1 MRANQSGK
9 RLPTFNFLG
18 FTCYWGKT
26 RKGHWR
32 LKLSSRKDRFAAKL
46 KGLRDFL
53 WRNLNAPNKRLVL
66 NTIIRV
72 IRGWINYH
80 CISDNQRRVRQFI
93 FQSTRIIYR
102 WFNRKGVRRRMT
114 WKTLNIILKC
124 WVFHRDGKPVHC
136 SLLAEMCVGTLICR
150 ESDAV
155 VPHVRFCG
163 GARPGDRRV
172 YSPIP

>member
-1 MRANQSGK
+1 QSGK

-114 WKTLNIILKC
+114 WKTLNIILKMLGFPSR
-124 WVFHRDGKPVHC
+124 WKTR
-136 SLLAEMCVGTLICR
+136 SLFASC
-150 ESDAV
+150 
-155 VPHVRFCG
+155 
-163 GARPGDRRV
+163 
-172 YSPIP
+172 

>member
-1 MRANQSGK
+1 QSGK

-46 KGLRDFL
+46 KGPRDFL

-80 CISDNQRRVRQFI
+80 CISDN
-93 FQSTRIIYR
+93 
-102 WFNRKGVRRRMT
+102 
-114 WKTLNIILKC
+114 
-124 WVFHRDGKPVHC
+124 
-136 SLLAEMCVGTLICR
+136 
-150 ESDAV
+150 
-155 VPHVRFCG
+155 
-163 GARPGDRRV
+163 
-172 YSPIP
+172 

>member
-1 MRANQSGK
+1 MHCDKSQLIPAGHIAAMRANQSGK

-80 CISDNQRRVRQFI
+80 CISDNQRRVSQFI

-114 WKTLNIILKC
+114 WKTLNIILKMLGFPSR
-124 WVFHRDGKPVHC
+124 WKTR
-136 SLLAEMCVGTLICR
+136 SLFASC
-150 ESDAV
+150 
-155 VPHVRFCG
+155 
-163 GARPGDRRV
+163 
-172 YSPIP
+172 